1 MAFSMREIS
10 LTRGYVTIVDDADY
24 EELSAFK
31 WRTQGPMGK
40 AGLVYAV
47 RGIPDNGC
55 IYMHRAITNCIV
67 GMKVDHINGN
77 GLDNRRA
84 NLRICT
90 HAENIVRSNTA
101 PSINPTG
108 YRGVYKHQ
116 KAETYMARLGKTRL
130 GQFRLAD
137 TAARAYDA
145 AAREKYGDFAVLNF
159 PGEISEMPPA
169 EDGRLESYLRRTRDN
184 AGKFA

>member
-1 MAFSMREIS
+1 MREIS

-47 RGIPDNGC
+47 KGSQGTGSIL
-55 IYMHRAITNCIV
+55 MHRAITNCPI
-67 GMKVDHINGN
+67 GMEVDHLNEN
-77 GLDNRRA
+77 GLDNRRS
-84 NLRICT
+84 NLRVCT
-90 HAENIVRSNTA
+90 HAENIARSNTA

-108 YRGVYKHQ
+108 YRGVF
-116 KAETYMARLGKTRL
+116 KAPKANTYQAKLGLVKL
-130 GQFRLAD
+130 GWFRLPE